1 MLDAGIKIP
10 GPPKAQPRH
19 RYRRQ
24 GRKIISYDPASSDKK
39 KVRLVIASEW
49 SKAPL
54 KGAISMIITFYCE
67 RPKSHYRTGR
77 YSNVLKEDAP
87 VVKTTK
93 PDVDNYVKFYMDCGK
108 DILWGDDAQVVRIE
122 AWKVYIDMD
131 GPRTEMEIWEM
142 E

>member
-1 MLDAGIKIP
+1 MLDAEIEIP

-24 GRKIISYDPASSDKK
+24 GRKTISYDPASKDKK
-39 KVRLVIASEW
+39 QVRLVIASQW
-49 SKAPL
+49 SRAPL
-54 KGAISMIITFYCE
+54 KGAISMIVTFYCD

-77 YSNVLKEDAP
+77 HSNVLKKDAP

-108 DILWGDDAQVVRIE
+108 NILWDDDAQVVRIE
-122 AWKVYIDMD
+122 AWKVYVDND

-142 E
+142 